1 MELLPNINYSQ
12 RTFWSGFA
20 VKRNSRDQSVLR
32 IMRFWQMFYSKA
44 HQIESEF
51 SLAFF
56 GMLEVGP
63 AREELGEAAE

>member
-1 MELLPNINYSQ
+1 
-12 RTFWSGFA
+12 
-20 VKRNSRDQSVLR
+20 
-32 IMRFWQMFYSKA
+32 MFYSKA

-63 AREELGEAAE
+63 AREELGEPAE